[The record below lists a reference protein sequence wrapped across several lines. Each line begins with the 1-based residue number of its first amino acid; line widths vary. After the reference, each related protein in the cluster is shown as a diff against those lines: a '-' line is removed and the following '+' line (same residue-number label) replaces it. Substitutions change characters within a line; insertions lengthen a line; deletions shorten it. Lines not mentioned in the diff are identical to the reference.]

1 MELKLDYTDGT
12 SESITTD
19 GTWKVTKEGPI
30 TTNSIYYGET
40 YDARKEL
47 VDEQNVPYAEAQYD
61 ETGWGTAEIMEAPA
75 GKLKAQIMEPMRRT
89 EEKKPESIQK
99 LDNGSYVITA
109 PHMMSGWIKLVIRGA
124 DAGDKV
130 TITYGEKRGSDGQV
144 QKLGGKDGV
153 NAGWW
158 PKAYNQQDNYICK
171 GQAVETFEPKFSYK
185 GYHYVQI
192 DNYPGN

>member
-1 MELKLDYTDGT
+1 M
-12 SESITTD
+12 
-19 GTWKVTKEGPI
+19 
-30 TTNSIYYGET
+30 
-40 YDARKEL
+40 
-47 VDEQNVPYAEAQYD
+47 
-61 ETGWGTAEIMEAPA
+61 GTAEIMEAPA

-158 PKAYNQQDNYICK
+158 PKATTSRTTTSVKARLWRPLSRNSATRDITTYRSTTI
-171 GQAVETFEPKFSYK
+171 
-185 GYHYVQI
+185 
-192 DNYPGN
+192 PGN